1 MEVYV
6 KDNDLYY
13 GFNFGSR
20 VRSLRLHMSTL
31 MLQRLE
37 AAYTGNLKVNFPN
50 QIVLLPEAE
59 EMGIGS

>member
-1 MEVYV
+1 
-6 KDNDLYY
+6 
-13 GFNFGSR
+13 
-20 VRSLRLHMSTL
+20 MSTL

-59 EMGIGS
+59 QAHVVSQKSRHPIMVCDSVQCIGMYPL